1 LNAADDPPR
10 SGDVLGTVWQVFWS
24 DESGRLWRDQLIE
37 VRNLEEPARMSPHE
51 RAACWGRAEFE

>member
-1 LNAADDPPR
+1 
-10 SGDVLGTVWQVFWS
+10 VLGTVWQVFWS